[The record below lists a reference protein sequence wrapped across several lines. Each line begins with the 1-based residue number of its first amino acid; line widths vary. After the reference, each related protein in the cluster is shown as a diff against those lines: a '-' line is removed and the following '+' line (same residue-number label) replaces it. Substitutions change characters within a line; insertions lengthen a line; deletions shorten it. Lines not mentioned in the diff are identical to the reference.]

1 MVKIQLEGGYLEVK
15 EGTNC
20 PLNFGV
26 GDVRD
31 VAKKTGTFSKTITL
45 VGSSNNNNLLNH
57 YYDVNIVEG
66 TFNINALT
74 KCTLLQNDVPIVA
87 DAYLQLLSVDKIQ
100 QSDSY
105 EDVIEYQVLVKD
117 AQSDFFTKIDNSLL
131 EDIDLSYLNNPFT
144 ASNILASFSNTAADG
159 YVYVLPQTPNSIVP
173 VNEFKPAVY
182 AKTYWDKIHQLAGFT
197 YEWADLSDAYFDKL
211 VIPYNGGQVNITYE
225 DFIVEANVTDDY
237 TGTQPVGEN
246 VTFYDALTGWTETLD
261 LQTLF
266 DPTAGTYDVPF
277 NIVAG
282 QSINFEVTIQYEI
295 FLDNATGSTVYL
307 VDMDS
312 EAAVKYYA
320 YQPTIRIQNGATTL
334 NQWNQISFLSV
345 LNVNHIRTE
354 GSLPNGSTSI
364 GTGTYTF
371 TLPVTP
377 LNAANILTMDTGIE
391 IFTGTVGAL
400 ASANLRWKA
409 TNSTGGT
416 NVSVDPRLNAAVS
429 VRIVPSEGVLV
440 SGADLVMNRYIPQ
453 KVKQKDFIKSF
464 CTMYNLFVEQDVD
477 NPQKLIYRH
486 RDEYYDSGAVKD
498 WTLKLAKDRAQ
509 SLQFLPELSAKK
521 LQLTYKPDNDEPNVN
536 YENAIRE
543 TYGQVEFTFDNE
555 YVKGIDR
562 KELIF
567 SPTPITINS
576 FNAAVPMLGGTPKT
590 NLRVLIHDGS
600 RTCQPYD
607 IVDYASITGY
617 TGVPPTP
624 IYTNVGELGV
634 TTYPMVHHMN
644 DPFNA
649 SFDINFAIC
658 DFYYYQNIGLTNN
671 NLFNNY
677 WRRTV
682 NQINRGKMLSA
693 YFDLEENDIQTL
705 RLNDK
710 IRIDNSWWNINR
722 IQDYNAN
729 SRTLTKVELLSID
742 DELSLPDTRVT
753 RPIGNADIKRAGRF
767 IMESFYR
774 NNNVNL
780 SEGSVIVRGIGN
792 VINEG
797 LEGFVQ
803 GDYKVIT
810 ENGYNGLNGGEN
822 FANTDLTFTG
832 DREHNTDG
840 NFLKVTTDNGAYNEG
855 YLYVDPVDAFIGV
868 GGAYVY
874 ADGSNVYTYTNN
886 LISTLS
892 LNSGLFLSNYGRRKG
907 YVELTTTTTLSDIH
921 HVVNCTSGTF
931 TINLPTA
938 VSSLTASQEYII
950 KNSGAGTITIDPDG
964 AETIDGGTTGTLSPG
979 DAVTIVSTGTNWI
992 ITSRG

>member
-45 VGSSNNNNLLNH
+45 IGSSNNNNLLNH

-74 KCTLLQNDVPIVA
+74 KCTLLQNDVPIVS

-131 EDIDLSYLNNPFT
+131 EDIDLSYLDHT
-144 ASNILASFSNTAADG
+144 YSASNVVASFSNTITDG
-159 YVYVLPQTPNSIVP
+159 YTYPLTPNPTTNYPLS
-173 VNEFKPAVY
+173 EFKPAVY

-197 YEWADLSDAYFDKL
+197 YEWTDLSDAYFDKL
-211 VIPYNGGQVNITYE
+211 IIPFNGDVVNYDYS
-225 DFIVEANVTDDY
+225 DFLVDADY
-237 TGTQPVGEN
+237 SNSIALTQPVGIN
-246 VTFYDALTGWTETLD
+246 VDSTSGNLTGWTENVD
-261 LQTLF
+261 AQSLF
-266 DPTAGTYDVPF
+266 DPTTGTYDVPF
-277 NIVAG
+277 NISVG
-282 QSINFEVTIQYEI
+282 QSIDLTFNVEYAFGLSNGTG
-295 FLDNATGSTVYL
+295 ATAYL
-307 VDMDS
+307 VGS
-312 EAAVKYYA
+312 GGGYTYRPRFQVFKNG
-320 YQPTIRIQNGATTL
+320 TLLTTQNILIG
-334 NQWNQISFLSV
+334 ISYTRL
-345 LNVNHIRTE
+345 
-354 GSLPNGSTSI
+354 GGTSI
-364 GTGTYTF
+364 GTGVTTLGNPTIQF
-371 TLPVTP
+371 TLPCSNLLPTDVLTIRAYVDVTSLGTQRWQDAASSGSDVQIDLEFDIID
-377 LNAANILTMDTGIE
+377 LNVQILPSSNILE
-391 IFTGTVGAL
+391 
-400 ASANLRWKA
+400 
-409 TNSTGGT
+409 
-416 NVSVDPRLNAAVS
+416 
-429 VRIVPSEGVLV
+429 
-440 SGADLVMNRYIPQ
+440 SGAPVEVNKFIPRQ
-453 KVKQKDFIKSF
+453 IKQKDFIKSF

-521 LQLTYKPDNDEPNVN
+521 LLLTYKPDRDIPNAT
-536 YENAIRE
+536 YEDSVRE
-543 TYGQVEFTFDNE
+543 IYGQVEFTFDNE

-567 SPTPITINS
+567 SPTPITTTS
-576 FNAAVPMLGGTPKT
+576 FGAVVPMFSGATPKM
-590 NLRVLIHDGS
+590 NIRVLIHDGTRS
-600 RTCQPYD
+600 CNAYNIYD
-607 IVDYASITGY
+607 YGTTGE
-617 TGVPPTP
+617 
-624 IYTNVGELGV
+624 TNV

-742 DELSLPDTRVT
+742 DELSLPATRVT

-780 SEGSVIVRGIGN
+780 SEGSVIVKGIGN
-792 VINEG
+792 VVNEG

-810 ENGYNGLNGGEN
+810 DSGYTGVNVASEN

-832 DREHNTDG
+832 NRSHDTDG
-840 NFLKVTTDNGAYNEG
+840 NFFELTTDNGAYGEG
-855 YLYVDPVDAFIGV
+855 YIYLDPTEMYAGIGS
-868 GGAYVY
+868 AYVY
-874 ADGSNVYTYTNN
+874 SDGSDVSMYVATGQAVKVDSDGTLTSNFGRVKSYSGVNATLTLNETY
-886 LISTLS
+886 
-892 LNSGLFLSNYGRRKG
+892 
-907 YVELTTTTTLSDIH
+907 
-921 HVVNCTSGTF
+921 HVVNCTN
-931 TINLPTA
+931 TITVNLPTA
-938 VSSLTASQEYII
+938 ADVGREYII
-950 KNSGAGTITIDPDG
+950 KNSGAGTITVDPDG
-964 AETIDGGTTGTLSPG
+964 AETIDGAATFTLATG
-979 DAVTIVSTGTNWI
+979 ACITIVSTGTNWI

>member
-1 MVKIQLEGGYLEVK
+1 MVKIQIEGGYLEVK

-31 VAKKTGTFSKTITL
+31 VAKKSGTFSKTITL
-45 VGSSNNNNLLNH
+45 IGSSNNNNLLNH

-74 KCTLLQNDVPIVA
+74 KCTLLQNGVPIVS

-144 ASNILASFSNTAADG
+144 ASNILASFSHTDSDG
-159 YVYVLPQTPNSIVP
+159 YVYVLPHTPNNTLPI
-173 VNEFKPAVY
+173 NEFKPAVY

-197 YEWADLSDAYFDKL
+197 YEWTDLSDAYFDKL
-211 VIPYNGGQVNITYE
+211 IIPYNGGQVDIGYE
-225 DFIVEANVTDDY
+225 DFIVEADVTDDY
-237 TGTQPVGEN
+237 TGTQPVGQN
-246 VTFYDALTGWTETLD
+246 VTFYDTLTGWTETLD
-261 LQTLF
+261 DQLLF
-266 DPTAGTYDVPF
+266 DPTTGEYEVPF

-295 FLDNATGSTVYL
+295 FLDNATGSTVWL
-307 VDMDS
+307 VDMS
-312 EAAVKYYA
+312 STAAVSQYV
-320 YQPTIRIQNGATTL
+320 YQPTIRVKTGTTPL
-334 NQWNQISFLSV
+334 NNWNLFTSLIGNVSS
-345 LNVNHIRTE
+345 NPVNHTRNE
-354 GSLPNGSTSI
+354 GSLANGSTSI

-377 LNAANILTMDTGIE
+377 LNAANILKMDIGLQSYTQE
-391 IFTGTVGAL
+391 VGSPV
-400 ASANLRWKA
+400 SANLRWKA

-416 NVSVDPRLNAAVS
+416 DVTVDPRLDATVS
-429 VRIVPSEGVLV
+429 IRIVPSEGVVV
-440 SGADLVMNRYIPQ
+440 SGATLVMNDYIPRQ
-453 KVKQKDFIKSF
+453 VKQKDFIKSF

-486 RDEYYDSGAVKD
+486 RDEYYDSGVVKD

-509 SLQFLPELSAKK
+509 QLQFLPELSKKK
-521 LQLTYKPDNDEPNVN
+521 LLLTYKQDSDEPNVT
-536 YENAIRE
+536 YENAVRE
-543 TYGQVEFTFDNE
+543 IYGQVEFTFDNE
-555 YVKGIDR
+555 YVKDTDR

-567 SPTPITINS
+567 SPTPINVNS
-576 FNAAVPMLGGTPKT
+576 FGAAVPMIGGTPKT
-590 NLRVLIHDGS
+590 NLRVLIHDGV
-600 RTCQPYD
+600 RTCQPYN
-607 IVDYASITGY
+607 IIDYTTITGY
-617 TGVPPTP
+617 SGGIGTLPVP
-624 IYTNVGELGV
+624 IYTNAGELNV

-671 NLFNNY
+671 NLFNVY

-693 YFDLEENDIQTL
+693 YFDLDEDDIQTL

-742 DELSLPDTRVT
+742 DELSLPIFRSPTKPSRKTGLDALTGVVL
-753 RPIGNADIKRAGRF
+753 D
-767 IMESFYR
+767 FYR

-780 SEGSVIVRGIGN
+780 SEGAVVLKGIGN
-792 VINEG
+792 VVNEG

-810 ENGYNGLNGGEN
+810 EGGVVVPRVT
-822 FANTDLTFTG
+822 ANRNWRVVLEDVTVEPNDYGFIVKSTSKTVTLPSAALFPFRELAAKNISVGSLT
-832 DREHNTDG
+832 
-840 NFLKVTTDNGAYNEG
+840 LA
-855 YLYVDPVDAFIGV
+855 
-868 GGAYVY
+868 
-874 ADGSNVYTYTNN
+874 
-886 LISTLS
+886 
-892 LNSGLFLSNYGRRKG
+892 
-907 YVELTTTTTLSDIH
+907 
-921 HVVNCTSGTF
+921 
-931 TINLPTA
+931 A
-938 VSSLTASQEYII
+938 VS
-950 KNSGAGTITIDPDG
+950 G
-964 AETIDGGTTGTLSPG
+964 ETIEGLSSIVFSANDGGT
-979 DAVTIVSTGTNWI
+979 IVSDGEDWYI
-992 ITSRG
+992 INRF

>member
-1 MVKIQLEGGYLEVK
+1 
-15 EGTNC
+15 
-20 PLNFGV
+20 
-26 GDVRD
+26 
-31 VAKKTGTFSKTITL
+31 
-45 VGSSNNNNLLNH
+45 
-57 YYDVNIVEG
+57 
-66 TFNINALT
+66 
-74 KCTLLQNDVPIVA
+74 
-87 DAYLQLLSVDKIQ
+87 
-100 QSDSY
+100 
-105 EDVIEYQVLVKD
+105 
-117 AQSDFFTKIDNSLL
+117 
-131 EDIDLSYLNNPFT
+131 
-144 ASNILASFSNTAADG
+144 
-159 YVYVLPQTPNSIVP
+159 
-173 VNEFKPAVY
+173 
-182 AKTYWDKIHQLAGFT
+182 
-197 YEWADLSDAYFDKL
+197 
-211 VIPYNGGQVNITYE
+211 
-225 DFIVEANVTDDY
+225 
-237 TGTQPVGEN
+237 
-246 VTFYDALTGWTETLD
+246 
-261 LQTLF
+261 
-266 DPTAGTYDVPF
+266 
-277 NIVAG
+277 
-282 QSINFEVTIQYEI
+282 
-295 FLDNATGSTVYL
+295 
-307 VDMDS
+307 
-312 EAAVKYYA
+312 
-320 YQPTIRIQNGATTL
+320 
-334 NQWNQISFLSV
+334 
-345 LNVNHIRTE
+345 
-354 GSLPNGSTSI
+354 
-364 GTGTYTF
+364 
-371 TLPVTP
+371 
-377 LNAANILTMDTGIE
+377 MDTGIE

-416 NVSVDPRLNAAVS
+416 NVSVDPRLDAAIS

-498 WTLKLAKDRAQ
+498 WTLKLAKDRSQ

-555 YVKGIDR
+555 YVKGVDR

-576 FNAAVPMLGGTPKT
+576 FNAAVPMLGGIPKT

-617 TGVPPTP
+617 TGITATP

-729 SRTLTKVELLSID
+729 NRTLTKVELLSID
-742 DELSLPDTRVT
+742 DELSLPATRIT
-753 RPIGNADIKRAGRF
+753 RPITRGDIKRAARF

-780 SEGSVIVRGIGN
+780 SEGSVIVKGIGN
-792 VINEG
+792 VVNEG

-810 ENGYNGLNGGEN
+810 DSGYTGVSVVSEN
-822 FANTDLTFTG
+822 FANTNLTFTG
-832 DREHNTDG
+832 NRSHDTDG
-840 NFLKVTTDNGAYNEG
+840 NYLEITTDGGMYTESYLYLGTADTLIGLDQANIRFQSGVIDISTDNGIHNESYVLLNSTSARIAY
-855 YLYVDPVDAFIGV
+855 LDAFVDVLADEVILVANGV
-868 GGAYVY
+868 SIAR
-874 ADGSNVYTYTNN
+874 ATPDNVFQTDK
-886 LISTLS
+886 
-892 LNSGLFLSNYGRRKG
+892 GRRKF
-907 YVELTTTTTLSDIH
+907 VDNISAATTLTTESHI
-921 HVVNCTSGTF
+921 VNCTANTF
-931 TINLPTA
+931 TIDLPTA
-938 VSSLTASQEYII
+938 VGISGQEYII

-979 DAVTIVSTGTNWI
+979 DAVTIVSTGANWI